1 MGPLPLQ
8 DKGVRVGPVALPLL
22 PACPLPAYQWG
33 VFIHTG
39 DFKGLY
45 IKVSDPC
52 LINLI
57 NHTLRPVL
65 GIRIRNRI
73 RRIHMFLGLPDPDP
87 VVRGMNPGIRIRI
100 RIRTKMSRIPNTES
114 D

>member
-39 DFKGLY
+39 DFLKSVFKGQRPL
-45 IKVSDPC
+45 SDKSYKPQPQ
-52 LINLI
+52 
-57 NHTLRPVL
+57 TSV
-65 GIRIRNRI
+65 G
-73 RRIHMFLGLPDPDP
+73 DPDVFGP
-87 VVRGMNPGIRIRI
+87 AGTGSGSISQRYGSGDPDPGIRIRGSGSAPKCHGSP
-100 RIRTKMSRIPNTES
+100 TLPS